1 MKNLPLEIQLE
12 GKKKNFANLSVQQVH
27 TKALCEQQ
35 KRAKSSTPDSNQNEK
50 LNESVLWEV
59 QLQKSWRWTAEIQH
73 GSHLVRFNRMEASA
87 SGWNRVFSES
97 C

>member
-12 GKKKNFANLSVQQVH
+12 GKKKNFANVSVQQVH

-50 LNESVLWEV
+50 LNMSVLWEV
-59 QLQKSWRWTAEIQH
+59 AAAEEPA
-73 GSHLVRFNRMEASA
+73 VD
-87 SGWNRVFSES
+87 SGNPATLTFSS
-97 C
+97 L